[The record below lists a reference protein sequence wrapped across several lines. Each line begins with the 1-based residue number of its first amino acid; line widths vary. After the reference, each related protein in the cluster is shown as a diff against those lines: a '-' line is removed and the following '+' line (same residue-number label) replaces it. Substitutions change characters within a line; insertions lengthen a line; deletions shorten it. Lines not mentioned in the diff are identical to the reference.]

1 MDFDQLTTFLEVAKQ
16 GNFSRAGEKVFRSQ
30 SAVSAQIRQLEQ
42 DYGTKLLD
50 RSGKRVTLTPAGEV
64 LFEYAT
70 RLLALRGE
78 WLRAG
83 ADQDKVPRGVLEIG
97 ANEAT
102 CLYVLPETFGEYR
115 RRYPEIQINIY
126 RNFSHKIAERLQEG
140 LIDVG
145 IVTMPVR
152 LSHVVVKRI
161 FHDRLVLMT
170 SPGHPL
176 ASLSSVSVEAIVEH
190 PVILPKTGSTRKT
203 MDRLFRPYQ
212 TQLRIA
218 MELPSIAIIKA
229 FVASGMGVSLI
240 SETFAEKERRAGEL
254 KLIPLSDTTL
264 FRELAL
270 VYHQDRTLPQSAMA
284 FIELVS
290 NGIVRPSPA
299 RGRAA
304 TSELGDAA
312 IADAA
317 S

>member
-16 GNFSRAGEKVFRSQ
+16 GNFSRAGDKVFRSQ

-42 DYGTKLLD
+42 DYGSKLLD
-50 RSGKRVTLTPAGEV
+50 RSGKKVTLTPAGQV

-78 WLRAG
+78 SLRAV
-83 ADQDKVPRGVLEIG
+83 ADQGKVPRGVLAIG

-102 CLYVLPETFGEYR
+102 CLYVLPDTFGEYR
-115 RRYPEIQINIY
+115 RRYPEVQINIY
-126 RNFSHKIAERLQEG
+126 RNFSHKVTERLQDG
-140 LIDVG
+140 LIDIG

-152 LSHVVVKRI
+152 LSRVVTKRI

-170 SPGHPL
+170 SPNHPL
-176 ASLSSVSVEAIVEH
+176 ASLSSVSIEAIVDH
-190 PVILPKTGSTRKT
+190 PIILPKTGSTRKT

-218 MELPSIAIIKA
+218 MELSSITIIKA

-240 SETFAEKERRAGEL
+240 SEAFAEREQRTGEL
-254 KLIPLSDTTL
+254 RLIPLSDASL

-284 FIELVS
+284 FIDLVS
-290 NGIVRPSPA
+290 NGIVRPSP
-299 RGRAA
+299 GKNCA
-304 TSELGDAA
+304 TASVLSHPT
-312 IADAA
+312 IATAA